1 MAAAAESASFEEEHV
16 PNKKPRKE
24 CLLKGIS
31 NVPDSES
38 EESEFYDVSRNK
50 SDGSDP
56 PADWAHVHPD
66 LEDLD
71 GEVSSMLEAVT
82 FAELQTASVSE
93 VEDWD
98 KELEDFECSPYVLY
112 FSSLTSV
119 PCSCHNTRGV
129 SIGQSSLFQASVWLP
144 FFVLLNRGT
153 GDW

>member
-98 KELEDFECSPYVLY
+98 KELEDFECSPYEREQRASGGHGDKSDPADAMPRLVEEL
-112 FSSLTSV
+112 SAQ
-119 PCSCHNTRGV
+119 HRGDAL
-129 SIGQSSLFQASVWLP
+129 SFP
-144 FFVLLNRGT
+144 FCFCCY
-153 GDW
+153 

>member
-1 MAAAAESASFEEEHV
+1 MFL
-16 PNKKPRKE
+16 E

-98 KELEDFECSPYVLY
+98 KELEDFECSPYGEYKFTCALS
-112 FSSLTSV
+112 F
-119 PCSCHNTRGV
+119 R
-129 SIGQSSLFQASVWLP
+129 
-144 FFVLLNRGT
+144 
-153 GDW
+153 

>member
-98 KELEDFECSPYVLY
+98 KELEDFECSPYASAEPSELLQNVQSPTPRSCFPGHTQ
-112 FSSLTSV
+112 FSK
-119 PCSCHNTRGV
+119 RGV
-129 SIGQSSLFQASVWLP
+129 K
-144 FFVLLNRGT
+144 
-153 GDW
+153 

>member
-98 KELEDFECSPYVLY
+98 KELEDFECSPYAL
-112 FSSLTSV
+112 SSSV
-119 PCSCHNTRGV
+119 VVHVISPWTKVARDRSSFIHVIRVILILRFVNCFTIESC
-129 SIGQSSLFQASVWLP
+129 
-144 FFVLLNRGT
+144 
-153 GDW
+153 